1 MSDIVIKLGPGQARE
16 LRNIPAFQQASID
29 GIAAAS
35 GVSYSTARVH
45 LNKLLA
51 RGLVKRYTSPAG
63 RSYYSKTDLAR
74 TATIIEKRV
83 NNSLATPLDYTEREV
98 EHDLVS
104 S

>member
-1 MSDIVIKLGPGQARE
+1 MSDTVIKLGPGQARE
-16 LRNIPAFQQASID
+16 LRSIPDFHQASID
-29 GIAAAS
+29 GIATAS

-51 RGLVKRYTSPAG
+51 KGLVKRYTAPGG
-63 RSYYSKTDLAR
+63 RSYYSTTELGR
-74 TATIIEKRV
+74 SVIVVEKRV
-83 NNSLATPLDYTEREV
+83 NNSLAAPLDYTEREV